1 MFFGWF
7 SKMAARRAARR
18 FERERALFRFWD
30 GTGWRSID
38 PWRTWRAVQNCKTFS
53 FANQLFLVDAGEDQ
67 ETNACIAALCE
78 IFGVQRFDGTAGL
91 TDWEILSLYLSLS
104 DYLDALKK
112 NTSPGPTSSP
122 PSDPPSST
130 SPASPG
136 EATNSSSA
144 CSSTPNE
151 ANCGNPTAS

>member
-1 MFFGWF
+1 M
-7 SKMAARRAARR
+7 
-18 FERERALFRFWD
+18 FRFWD

-78 IFGVQRFDGTAGL
+78 IFDVKQFDGTAGL
-91 TDWEILSLYLSLS
+91 TDWEILSLYLALS

-112 NTSPGPTSSP
+112 NTSPGPTSSQ
-122 PSDPPSST
+122 PSATESGA
-130 SPASPG
+130 SPASPIA
-136 EATNSSSA
+136 ATNSSSD
-144 CSSTPNE
+144 SGSTPNE
-151 ANCGNPTAS
+151 ASSGNLSASSTG